1 MPKPLLKAHARD
13 SGPALLAALELLL
26 SFPQNQDSTDP
37 KLYAAIRQAQILV
50 DSLRK
55 SPQAARVV

>member
-1 MPKPLLKAHARD
+1 LKAHARD

-55 SPQAARVV
+55 SPRAARMV